1 MQIAKALV
9 LAGSGPQNRPWP
21 SVRSMPK
28 ALVPV
33 ANRPILFHNLE
44 ALRRA
49 GLLEATIA
57 VDPETA
63 SAIRGAV
70 GDGSDW
76 DLTIRY
82 LDCATDMRLGAALAT
97 ARDFISDE
105 PVLVQHAGALMRE
118 RIQPHIAAFA
128 DERLDALT
136 LRLRPYP
143 RAGSEGEAV
152 DGGWMLSERA
162 VAMLAGGDGTSAD
175 PIAYIREQGGQA
187 RVQDVDGCLSCHG
200 DQDMLLEANRRMLED
215 IVPDFDPASVQGSE
229 LQGPVIVHP
238 TARVETQPG
247 PRPRDHRAPR
257 PRAGRLHRSLLG
269 DRRRRGDRGHRDR
282 ALDRLPGRRA
292 ALRRHPPGDEHHRQ
306 GGARRALLRRSQ
318 RLATVHRRWRGG
330 SALMTPTQGTSR
342 MQTSSK
348 GGKVERTPRCEHTM
362 LTKPECHCQACLMAQ
377 IAAHG
382 SLSTA
387 A

>member
-1 MQIAKALV
+1 MGTQRRCPPASRASSDEPGRPFFVLSCLRAACVAARVRRCVGMQIAKALV
-9 LAGSGPQNRPWP
+9 LAGSGPQDRPWP

-82 LDCATDMRLGAALAT
+82 LDCATDMGLGSALAT

-143 RAGSEGEAV
+143 RASNEGEAV
-152 DGGWMLSERA
+152 AGGWMLSERA
-162 VAMLAGGDGTSAD
+162 VTMLTDGDGTAAD
-175 PIAYIREQGGQA
+175 PIAYVREQGGQA

-215 IVPDFDPASVQGSE
+215 IVPDFDPESVQGSE

-238 TARVETQPG
+238 TARVEGSLVRGPAIIG
-247 PRPRDHRAPR
+247 PRALVRDAYIGPYTAIGADVVLEGTEIEHSIVFPGAELRFV
-257 PRAGRLHRSLLG
+257 GTRLETSIIGKGARVVRSFG
-269 DRRRRGDRGHRDR
+269 V
-282 ALDRLPGRRA
+282 PN
-292 ALRRHPPGDEHHRQ
+292 ALRLSIGD
-306 GGARRALLRRSQ
+306 GAEVAL
-318 RLATVHRRWRGG
+318 
-330 SALMTPTQGTSR
+330 
-342 MQTSSK
+342 
-348 GGKVERTPRCEHTM
+348 
-362 LTKPECHCQACLMAQ
+362 
-377 IAAHG
+377 
-382 SLSTA
+382 
-387 A
+387 

>member
-9 LAGSGPQNRPWP
+9 LAGSGPQDRPWP

-82 LDCATDMRLGAALAT
+82 LDCATDMGLGSALAT

-118 RIQPHIAAFA
+118 RIQPAH
-128 DERLDALT
+128 RG
-136 LRLRPYP
+136 LRR
-143 RAGSEGEAV
+143 
-152 DGGWMLSERA
+152 
-162 VAMLAGGDGTSAD
+162 
-175 PIAYIREQGGQA
+175 
-187 RVQDVDGCLSCHG
+187 
-200 DQDMLLEANRRMLED
+200 
-215 IVPDFDPASVQGSE
+215 
-229 LQGPVIVHP
+229 
-238 TARVETQPG
+238 
-247 PRPRDHRAPR
+247 RAPR
-257 PRAGRLHRSLLG
+257 RA
-269 DRRRRGDRGHRDR
+269 
-282 ALDRLPGRRA
+282 
-292 ALRRHPPGDEHHRQ
+292 HPAP
-306 GGARRALLRRSQ
+306 A
-318 RLATVHRRWRGG
+318 
-330 SALMTPTQGTSR
+330 
-342 MQTSSK
+342 
-348 GGKVERTPRCEHTM
+348 
-362 LTKPECHCQACLMAQ
+362 
-377 IAAHG
+377 
-382 SLSTA
+382 SLSTRG
-387 A
+387 

>member
-9 LAGSGPQNRPWP
+9 LAGRGPHDRPWP
-21 SVRSMPK
+21 SVRTMPK

-57 VDPETA
+57 VDSDTA
-63 SAIRGAV
+63 AAIRNAV

-82 LDCATDMRLGAALAT
+82 LDCVADMRLGTALAT

-105 PVLVQHAGALMRE
+105 PVLVQHAGALLRE

-136 LRLRPYP
+136 LRLRPFA
-143 RAGSEGEAV
+143 RAGNDGTAV

-162 VAMLAGGDGTSAD
+162 VTMLTDGDPAAD
-175 PIAYIREQGGQA
+175 DPTAYVREQGGHA

-200 DQDMLLEANRRMLED
+200 GQDMLLEANRRMLED
-215 IVPDFDPASVQGSE
+215 IVPDFHPESVQGSE
-229 LQGPVIVHP
+229 LQGPVIIHP
-238 TARVETQPG
+238 TACVEGSLVRGPAIIG
-247 PRPRDHRAPR
+247 PRARVRDAYIGPYTAVGADVVVEGTEIEHSIVFPGAELRFVGA
-257 PRAGRLHRSLLG
+257 RLETSIIGKGARVVRSFG
-269 DRRRRGDRGHRDR
+269 V
-282 ALDRLPGRRA
+282 PK
-292 ALRRHPPGDEHHRQ
+292 ALRLSIGD
-306 GGARRALLRRSQ
+306 GAEVAL
-318 RLATVHRRWRGG
+318 
-330 SALMTPTQGTSR
+330 
-342 MQTSSK
+342 
-348 GGKVERTPRCEHTM
+348 
-362 LTKPECHCQACLMAQ
+362 
-377 IAAHG
+377 
-382 SLSTA
+382 
-387 A
+387 